1 MKVLNIE
8 YKKEVK
14 NNIDLIKGLSEIL
27 RFKSVN
33 TIRNYVDDDND
44 RLTTL
49 EVSEYLCKFFN
60 KAIDELYDDVK
71 PILKDD
77 NK

>member
-8 YKKEVK
+8 YKKEIK

-27 RFKSVN
+27 KFKSVN
-33 TIRNYVDDDND
+33 TLRNYVDDDND

-49 EVSEYLCKFFN
+49 EVSEFLCKFFN
-60 KAIDELYDDVK
+60 KTIDELYDDVK
-71 PILKDD
+71 PIIKDD
-77 NK
+77 D

>member
-60 KAIDELYDDVK
+60 KTIDELYDDVK